1 MSTGALHLSCSRR
14 WPQIQGVLYHYD
26 YDLSISIIL
35 SQVDKQDET
44 LMEACF
50 DPATL
55 TTLYTRHTLRG
66 PTLKAAVQKIRVRP
80 YKNVEKVYGNVN
92 PEILYKKVKKREY
105 IHNYEG
111 L

>member
-1 MSTGALHLSCSRR
+1 
-14 WPQIQGVLYHYD
+14 
-26 YDLSISIIL
+26 
-35 SQVDKQDET
+35 
-44 LMEACF
+44 MEACF

-105 IHNYEG
+105 IRGCKGVNLRLLVG
-111 L
+111 RNSSIRGKIANITNK